1 MADLKISQLTGATT
15 PLAGTEVLPIVQNS
29 TTKKVATDDLT
40 VKNIRSNATT
50 GVLQVN
56 GPTAAAT
63 RTMTVPDANFTVA
76 RTDAAQTFTGD
87 QTFSSSIIAAL
98 FKTSNGTTSATNN
111 TATTIFTTPTLN
123 NGTYIVS
130 CNVPAADPV
139 NYSAVSLI
147 TVDATV
153 LRATAL
159 QTATLLSITVSSQN
173 IQTTQL
179 SGSTADIVW
188 AVTRVA

>member
-98 FKTSNGTTSATNN
+98 FKTSNGTISAANN